1 MIVDRLVRRVHNASE
16 SIHLTLDDP
25 TGWGI
30 KHSSVST
37 SPEHALKLS
46 AVFRAVDGISNS
58 IAKLPLY
65 IMDETTKERKPEHPL
80 TPLLTLRP
88 NELMTAQTYKKMLET
103 ERLLTGNGYAWIHR
117 DPLTCEPVELVP
129 LQAQFVTP
137 WLDTSGN
144 LWYMVRLPNTGKQ
157 YKLSP
162 ADMLHFK
169 GFSRDGITGLSVLRY
184 AAEVIAT
191 GRQTQ
196 QYEMQYYAKGTH
208 VPGVLS
214 TDADLSSEQREAVRA
229 EWERIHSGADNA
241 FRIAVLDIGTKYQPI
256 GISNKDS
263 QFIESKGVTVEDIS
277 RFFAMPLYKLGA
289 GKQSYSSNEQNAIEY
304 VNDTLM
310 PSVIQY
316 EQEYSYKLLFRS
328 DLRQNLRVRV
338 NQNAELRGDLNA
350 RANWYKSMREVGAY
364 SVNDVLALEDL
375 PSVSGGETRL
385 ASLNYIPLELFYELA
400 IARNKGGET
409 K

>member
-1 MIVDRLVRRVHNASE
+1 MQKFLGIVADCCVIVQ
-16 SIHLTLDDP
+16 
-25 TGWGI
+25 
-30 KHSSVST
+30 
-37 SPEHALKLS
+37 
-46 AVFRAVDGISNS
+46 AVGVYS
-58 IAKLPLY
+58 
-65 IMDETTKERKPEHPL
+65 
-80 TPLLTLRP
+80 
-88 NELMTAQTYKKMLET
+88 
-103 ERLLTGNGYAWIHR
+103 
-117 DPLTCEPVELVP
+117 
-129 LQAQFVTP
+129 
-137 WLDTSGN
+137 
-144 LWYMVRLPNTGKQ
+144 
-157 YKLSP
+157 
-162 ADMLHFK
+162 MLHFK

-214 TDADLSSEQREAVRA
+214 TDAELSSEQREAVRA

-256 GISNKDS
+256 GITNKDS

-277 RFFAMPLYKLGA
+277 RFFAMPLHKLGV

-304 VNDTLM
+304 VGDTLM

-338 NQNAELRGDLNA
+338 NQNAELCGDLNA

-375 PSVSGGETRL
+375 PAVPDGETRI

-400 IARNKGGET
+400 MARNKGGET

>member
-1 MIVDRLVRRVHNASE
+1 MIVDRLFRRVHNASE

-25 TGWGI
+25 TGWSI
-30 KHSSVST
+30 HSLGVSA

-88 NELMTAQTYKKMLET
+88 NELMTAQTYKKLLET

-144 LWYMVRLPNTGKQ
+144 LWYMVQLPNTGEQ

-208 VPGVLS
+208 VPGVLYPA
-214 TDADLSSEQREAVRA
+214 DADLSSEQREAVRDRMGSA
-229 EWERIHSGADNA
+229 YTVVQITRSALRFWISARNTE
-241 FRIAVLDIGTKYQPI
+241 PI
-256 GISNKDS
+256 GITNRDS

-277 RFFAMPLYKLGA
+277 RFFAMPLYKLG
-289 GKQSYSSNEQNAIEY
+289 Q
-304 VNDTLM
+304 
-310 PSVIQY
+310 
-316 EQEYSYKLLFRS
+316 
-328 DLRQNLRVRV
+328 
-338 NQNAELRGDLNA
+338 
-350 RANWYKSMREVGAY
+350 ANSRTAPMSR
-364 SVNDVLALEDL
+364 
-375 PSVSGGETRL
+375 TRL
-385 ASLNYIPLELFYELA
+385 SMLVIP
-400 IARNKGGET
+400 
-409 K
+409 

>member
-1 MIVDRLVRRVHNASE
+1 MIVDRLFRRVHNASE

-25 TGWGI
+25 TGCGI
-30 KHSSVST
+30 HSLGVSA
-37 SPEHALKLS
+37 SPKHALKLS

-88 NELMTAQTYKKMLET
+88 NELMTAQTYKKLLET

-304 VNDTLM
+304 VGDTLM

-375 PSVSGGETRL
+375 PAVPGGETRL

-400 IARNKGGET
+400 MARNKGGET